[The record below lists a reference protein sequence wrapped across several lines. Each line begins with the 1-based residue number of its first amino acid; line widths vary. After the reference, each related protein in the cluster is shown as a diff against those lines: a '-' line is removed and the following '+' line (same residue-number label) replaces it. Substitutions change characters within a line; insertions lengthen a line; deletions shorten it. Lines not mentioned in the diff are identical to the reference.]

1 MNLRTL
7 SCSACAALLFTAVP
21 AVAETPAS
29 EYFTQAV
36 LTDYPAQ
43 GRYVLVDAA
52 AQRLYMVEN
61 GEVRDTM
68 KVVVGKPGS
77 STPTIA
83 SQIYTATLNPYWNV
97 PVDLS
102 QKLIAPR
109 VLKDGLTY
117 LKEHRYEV
125 VSDFEPGGYVVPAES
140 VDWQAVAD
148 GRTTVYVRQLPGGGN
163 AMGEVKFGFP
173 NDKGIYL
180 HDTPDKQLFEADM
193 RTFSNGCVR
202 LEDAHRL
209 GRWLAGGELVASSD
223 APEQRVMLPR
233 PVPLFITY
241 LNGEQPSSQV
251 ASAAAPSET
260 RFSSSMLVASA
271 TPAGTPLGVGR

>member
-7 SCSACAALLFTAVP
+7 SRGACAALLFTAVP
-21 AVAETPAS
+21 AVAETPAAKH
-29 EYFTQAV
+29 FVQAV

-52 AQRLYMVEN
+52 SQRLFMVEN
-61 GEVRDTM
+61 GQVRDSM

-77 STPTIA
+77 QTPMLV

-109 VLKDGLTY
+109 VLKDGLSY
-117 LKEHRYEV
+117 LAEHRYEV
-125 VSDFEPGGYVVPAES
+125 VSDFEDGGRPIPADS

-148 GRTTVYVRQLPGGGN
+148 GRATVYVRQLPGPGN

-180 HDTPDKQLFEADM
+180 HDTPDKKLFEAEQRM
-193 RTFSNGCVR
+193 FSNGCVR
-202 LEDAHRL
+202 LEDARRL
-209 GRWLAGGELVASSD
+209 GRWLAGGELAAASD

-233 PVPLFITY
+233 PVPVYITY
-241 LNGEQPSSQV
+241 LNEGRVPDQLAAASTAASRIT
-251 ASAAAPSET
+251 SAA
-260 RFSSSMLVASA
+260 
-271 TPAGTPLGVGR
+271 TPTGVPLGASR